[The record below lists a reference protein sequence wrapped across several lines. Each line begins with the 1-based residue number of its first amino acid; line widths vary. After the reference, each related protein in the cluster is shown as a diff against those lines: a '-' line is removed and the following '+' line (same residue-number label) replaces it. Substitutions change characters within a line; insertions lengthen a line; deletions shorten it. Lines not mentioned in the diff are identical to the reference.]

1 MNVSS
6 LTGND
11 YYERSPCIRYTLIV
25 WIAIWV
31 CAFLASGVLITNAQF
46 RVEICEPQ
54 GGPCTGTIR
63 SDLFTSAAW
72 IATSLFALNAFFI
85 MAYFMI
91 IAFGRNKVCA
101 AIWMIVALLCW
112 MGNMVSW
119 VLLLGQYVNCNKPG
133 HPGNICTSLE
143 ACLVPEFF
151 NNALTRCPN
160 SPLAS
165 REYTLQLNQ
174 LAPRADFLWLFG
186 TVSAFTF
193 VLNLAIV
200 LVILVLWFGFSDST
214 RLRIPIEKKRNSM
227 KTQ

>member
-11 YYERSPCIRYTLIV
+11 YYERSPCLRYTLVV

-31 CAFLASGVLITNAQF
+31 CVFLASGVLITNAQF

-54 GGPCTGTIR
+54 GGPCTGTID
-63 SDLFTSAAW
+63 SDLFTSVAW
-72 IATSLFALNAFFI
+72 VATSLFALNGFFI

-91 IAFGRNKVCA
+91 LAFGRNRICA
-101 AIWMIVALLCW
+101 AIWMIVLLLCW

-119 VLLLGQYVNCNKPG
+119 VLLLGQYVNCNQPG
-133 HPGNICTSLE
+133 NPSNICTSLE

-151 NNALTRCPN
+151 LSSASRCPN
-160 SPLAS
+160 SPLGTRA
-165 REYTLQLNQ
+165 YTLQLNQ
-174 LAPRADFLWLFG
+174 LAPRTDFLWMFG

-193 VLNLAIV
+193 ILNLAV
-200 LVILVLWFGFSDST
+200 VIIILILWFGFSRST
-214 RLRIPIEKKRNSM
+214 RLEIPKNTQGSRP